1 VYDIPYVPCT
11 GTPEPFGLNPFEILE
26 IIKSID
32 KSSKLVGI
40 DIVEVGL
47 RNCDYR
53 EGALAT
59 QTLFRILLHN
69 CITH

>member
-1 VYDIPYVPCT
+1 VPCT
-11 GTPEPFGLNPFEILE
+11 GTPEPFGLNPFEILK
-26 IIKSID
+26 IIKSLD

-47 RNCDYR
+47 KNLDYR
-53 EGALAT
+53 EGTLAT
-59 QTLFRILLHN
+59 QTLFRILSHN